1 MNKASPFDPSSVLY
15 ENFLISLPPQA
26 RLAWSVAIATGLR
39 ISDILRLQVSDLKPS
54 MIVKEKK
61 TGKNRKINM
70 PMNLIGLLQNNAKMS
85 NSKYCFPSSKNPT
98 KPLHRDTIAA
108 QIEKAKKACGI
119 EGLTISMH
127 SARKMYA
134 IRKFHETGDHRIVQK
149 DLGHRHEGTTLVY
162 IYGAREAR

>member
-15 ENFLISLPPQA
+15 ENFLISLPPAA

-39 ISDILRLQVSDLKPS
+39 ISDILRLEVSDLKPS
-54 MIVKEKK
+54 MVVKEKK
-61 TGKNRKINM
+61 TGKLRNISI
-70 PMNLIGLLQNNAKMS
+70 PLNLISLLKQNAKMC
-85 NSKYCFPSSKNPT
+85 NSKYCFPSSRNPS
-98 KPLHRDTIAA
+98 KPIHRDTIAA
-108 QIEKAKKACGI
+108 QIEKAKQSCGI
-119 EGLTISMH
+119 TDLTISMH

-134 IRKFHETGDHRIVQK
+134 IRKFHETGDHRAVQK